1 MTKDIL
7 QFFKNLFYH
16 LYIHPVFFYAGIGVV
31 IVFVVSF
38 FIPSLFLPS
47 QILLL
52 ILLLFFIFDIGL
64 LFLPISRVDAERIV
78 GHRFSN
84 GDQNKVDLY
93 IYNKYSFDIQA
104 DIIDELPPEFQVR
117 DFEIKKTISA
127 ANKVH
132 LPYLMRP
139 IFRGLVGFGDIHIY
153 VT

>member
-52 ILLLFFIFDIGL
+52 ILLVVFFIFDIGL
-64 LFLPISRVDAERIV
+64 LFLPDLPCGSAERIV

-84 GDQNKVDLY
+84 GDQNTRLTY
-93 IYNKYSFDIQA
+93 TFTISITFDIQY
-104 DIIDELPPEFQVR
+104 R
-117 DFEIKKTISA
+117 Y
-127 ANKVH
+127 H
-132 LPYLMRP
+132 R
-139 IFRGLVGFGDIHIY
+139 
-153 VT
+153 